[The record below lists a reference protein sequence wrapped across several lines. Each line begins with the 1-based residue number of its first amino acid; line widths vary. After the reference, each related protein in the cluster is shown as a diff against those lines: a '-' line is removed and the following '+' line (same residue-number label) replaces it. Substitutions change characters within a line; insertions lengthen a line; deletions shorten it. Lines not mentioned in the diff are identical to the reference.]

1 MVSTP
6 RLESADEGDADRLES
21 LALLPLSEQSRGVLA
36 GRHAMRS
43 LLMAGFLLVAVGIV
57 AAQPPGRWLLG
68 STGRGTARWT
78 EDGAGLT
85 YRGGAAFG
93 WGGLPGSP
101 LRDGLVQGRFKPIA
115 RPRDQAGGGGEPAAR
130 RPHMTST

>member
-6 RLESADEGDADRLES
+6 RLESADEGDAAHLES

-85 YRGGAAFG
+85 YRGGAALG
-93 WGGLPGSP
+93 SAGGPP
-101 LRDGLVQGRFKPIA
+101 PPPPDGLRRVRFEPIA
-115 RPRDQAGGGGEPAAR
+115 
-130 RPHMTST
+130 